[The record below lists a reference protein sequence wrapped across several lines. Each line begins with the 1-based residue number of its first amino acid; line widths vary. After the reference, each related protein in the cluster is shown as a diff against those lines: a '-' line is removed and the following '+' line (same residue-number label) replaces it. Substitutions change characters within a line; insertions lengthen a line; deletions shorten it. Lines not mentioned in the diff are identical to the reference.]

1 LTRKFSGEVRWVEID
16 VDHAAEDVDHLIKV
30 EERLAVAITIQ

>member
-1 LTRKFSGEVRWVEID
+1 LTRKFSREVRWVEID
-16 VDHAAEDVDHLIKV
+16 VDNAAEDVDHLIKV

>member
-16 VDHAAEDVDHLIKV
+16 VDKAAEDVDHLIKA
-30 EERLAVAITIQ
+30 EERLAVAMAIQ